1 MNYYKEI
8 AEMLGVE
15 LGEEFRLKE
24 NKTKNIVRPR
34 YKITQEEGLMYSV
47 NRNEFARST
56 LLLSIING
64 NYSVV
69 KLPWKPKEGDRYYY
83 YSASNGLVNYARW
96 DDLCSELILWK
107 VGNCFKTEEKARTKG
122 KEIME
127 QIKKE
132 YEEA

>member
-15 LGEEFRLKE
+15 LGEEFSLKD

-47 NRNEFARST
+47 NRNEFERSVS
-56 LLLSIING
+56 LMSIING
-64 NYSVV
+64 SYSVV
-69 KLPWKPKEGDRYYY
+69 KLPWKPKEGDRYCY
-83 YSASNGLVNYARW
+83 YSTKGQVNYARG
-96 DDLCSELILWK
+96 DALCSELILWK